1 MADTTN
7 VQGLERSIELGI
19 RIRLPRDCAGRISAL
34 IAERIRSS
42 HEVGVRLAGID
53 THGDSSE
60 WILAI
65 SMGSITDIRTASPVS
80 VAALA
85 FVHSLVHEM
94 KQYDAAL
101 VQLPDP
107 ESHSAAR
114 ARNAIRSA
122 RVETI
127 LTPSRDVMELSK
139 AC

>member
-1 MADTTN
+1 MADTTD

-19 RIRLPRDCAGRISAL
+19 RIRLPREGAARIAAL

-42 HEVGVRLAGID
+42 HSVGVRLAGID
-53 THGDSSE
+53 TRGGSSE

-80 VAALA
+80 VVALA
-85 FVHSLVHEM
+85 FAHSLVHEM

-107 ESHSAAR
+107 ESRSAAR
-114 ARNAIRSA
+114 ARNAIRAAQLEGTSQA
-122 RVETI
+122 ERGH
-127 LTPSRDVMELSK
+127 MELSR
-139 AC
+139 AS